1 MKPRLVV
8 AGSLN
13 IDLVVKCITRP
24 KPGETVTGEY
34 HSLIPGG
41 KGANQACAGARLG
54 AQVRMIGCVGADELR
69 GKTVENL
76 QKFGVDLSGVRALE
90 GVSTG
95 AAFITVDRTGQNSI
109 VLSPGANAL
118 VTPEMIEESRDV
130 IAGADMLLVQ
140 MEIPMNTVERAV
152 EIARKS
158 DVRVVVNPAPAVE
171 IRKGSPLWK
180 SDVFVVNEHEA
191 EFYTGQAVTT
201 RQDASAAGRAL
212 RELGPENVI
221 VTLGESGSVA
231 VTGDTGEDVYEV
243 EALKVEAM
251 DTTAAGDTYI
261 GGFCVQ
267 WLRTGDIASAMRFGS
282 AAAALSVQRFGAQS
296 SIPDESELPGE
307 L

>member
-1 MKPRLVV
+1 
-8 AGSLN
+8 
-13 IDLVVKCITRP
+13 
-24 KPGETVTGEY
+24 
-34 HSLIPGG
+34 
-41 KGANQACAGARLG
+41 
-54 AQVRMIGCVGADELR
+54 MIGCVGADELR